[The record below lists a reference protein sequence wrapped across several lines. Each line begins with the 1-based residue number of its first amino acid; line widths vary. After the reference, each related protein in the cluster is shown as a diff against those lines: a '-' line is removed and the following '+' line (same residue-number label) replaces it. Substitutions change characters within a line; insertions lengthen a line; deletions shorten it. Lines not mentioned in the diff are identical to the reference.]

1 MGLASRGHLALSL
14 FPRAG
19 TLGRL
24 PQKGRRQGGWRV
36 EVGRDRI
43 EATNLLL
50 QQLRDEVV
58 IGSRSSSGLSVVANH
73 DIKCMLDVRQ
83 NGVGARRAQLL
94 GFISEEQLN
103 IL

>member
-1 MGLASRGHLALSL
+1 M
-14 FPRAG
+14 
-19 TLGRL
+19 
-24 PQKGRRQGGWRV
+24 

-83 NGVGARRAQLL
+83 NGVGTRRAQLL

>member
-1 MGLASRGHLALSL
+1 M
-14 FPRAG
+14 
-19 TLGRL
+19 
-24 PQKGRRQGGWRV
+24 

-43 EATNLLL
+43 ETTNLLL

-58 IGSRSSSGLSVVANH
+58 IGPRSSSGLSVVANH
-73 DIKCMLDVRQ
+73 DIECMLDVRQ
-83 NGVGARRAQLL
+83 DGVGTRCAQLL